1 MKSNREG
8 HFMKNYSKLKV
19 GLTPTVL
26 FAKTVKSIND
36 EFLTPHSSL
45 VKPLIEEMNAS
56 ET

>member
-1 MKSNREG
+1 
-8 HFMKNYSKLKV
+8 MKNYSKLKV